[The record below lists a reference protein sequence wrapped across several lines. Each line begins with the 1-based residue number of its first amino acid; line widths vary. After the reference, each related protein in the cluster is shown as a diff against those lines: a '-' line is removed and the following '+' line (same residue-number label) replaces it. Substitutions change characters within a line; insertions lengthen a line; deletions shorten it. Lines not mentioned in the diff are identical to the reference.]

1 MEIRNIKTFIRAAET
16 GNFTKTAE
24 ELGYSQGTVTLQ
36 IKQLETELGVPL
48 FNRTGK
54 RIELSEK
61 GREFMNYAC
70 SIVRTEAEAR
80 SAMESKTEIKGM
92 LAVGMIESVS
102 SFYYREIIE
111 QFVTLYPEAKLIVKI
126 ATTVELMDMLK
137 KGMLDVI
144 VIYDRKIHNDSW
156 ECPVSIREPLKF
168 FAGNKNR
175 FSGKSV
181 NLRELDRE
189 NFILT
194 EKGCTYRKVIDD
206 FIAARSIELDWS
218 LDIGDTRA
226 IIDFVSKDM
235 GISLLPEY
243 CIAEYLER
251 GDICEIY
258 VEDFEAEL
266 YLQVIYD
273 RRKWMSPVKNA
284 FVELCRGKQKNIIR

>member
-36 IKQLETELGVPL
+36 IKQLEDELGVPL

-61 GREFMNYAC
+61 GREFMNYAY
-70 SIVRTEAEAR
+70 SIVKTEAEAR
-80 SAMESKTEIKGM
+80 SAMEEKSEIKGM
-92 LAVGMIESVS
+92 LTVGMIESVA
-102 SFYYREIIE
+102 SFYYKEIIE
-111 QFVTLYPEAKLIVKI
+111 QFVKTYPEAKLIVKI

-144 VIYDRKIHNDSW
+144 VIYDRQVQSDNW
-156 ECPVSIREPLKF
+156 ECPVKIKEPLLF
-168 FAGNKNR
+168 FAGNSNG
-175 FSGKSV
+175 FSGKHV
-181 NLRELDRE
+181 ELAELGRE

-206 FIAARSIELDWS
+206 FIEARDIELNWN
-218 LDIGDTRA
+218 LDIGDTMA

-243 CIAEYLER
+243 CISEYLKQ
-251 GDICEIY
+251 GSISEIY
-258 VEDFEAEL
+258 VDDFEAEL

-273 RRKWMSPVKNA
+273 RRKWMSPVKEA
-284 FVELCRGKQKNIIR
+284 FIDLCSR

>member
-1 MEIRNIKTFIRAAET
+1 MEIRNIKTFIKAAET

-36 IKQLETELGVPL
+36 IKQLEDELGVPL

-61 GREFMNYAC
+61 GREFMNYAY
-70 SIVRTEAEAR
+70 SIVKTEAEAR
-80 SAMESKTEIKGM
+80 SAMKGKSEIKGM
-92 LAVGMIESVS
+92 LTVGMIESVA
-102 SFYYREIIE
+102 SFYYKEIIE
-111 QFVTLYPEAKLIVKI
+111 QFVRKYPEAKLIVKI

-144 VIYDRKIHNDSW
+144 VIYDRQVQSDNW
-156 ECPVSIREPLKF
+156 ECPVKIREALLF
-168 FAGNKNR
+168 FAGNSNG
-175 FSGKSV
+175 FSGKHV
-181 NLRELDRE
+181 ELAELGRE

-206 FIAARSIELDWS
+206 YIEARDIDLNWN
-218 LDIGDTRA
+218 LDIGDTMA

-243 CIAEYLER
+243 CISEYLKQ
-251 GDICEIY
+251 GSISEIY
-258 VEDFEAEL
+258 VDDFEAEL

-273 RRKWMSPVKNA
+273 RRKWMSPVKEA
-284 FVELCRGKQKNIIR
+284 FIDLCSR

>member
-1 MEIRNIKTFIRAAET
+1 MEIRNIKTFIKAAET
-16 GNFTKTAE
+16 GNFTKTAD

-36 IKQLETELGVPL
+36 IKQLEDELGVPL

-61 GREFMNYAC
+61 GREFMNYAY
-70 SIVRTEAEAR
+70 SIVKTEAEAR
-80 SAMESKTEIKGM
+80 SAMEGKSEIKGM
-92 LAVGMIESVS
+92 LTVGMIESVA
-102 SFYYREIIE
+102 SFYYKEIIA
-111 QFVTLYPEAKLIVKI
+111 QFVKKYPEAKLIVKI

-144 VIYDRKIHNDSW
+144 VIYDRQIHSDNW
-156 ECPVSIREPLKF
+156 ECPVKIKEPLLF
-168 FAGNKNR
+168 FAGNGNS
-175 FSGKSV
+175 FSGKHV
-181 NLRELDRE
+181 QLKELGRE

-206 FIAARSIELDWS
+206 FIEARDIELNWN
-218 LDIGDTRA
+218 LDIGDTMA

-243 CIAEYLER
+243 CISGYLKQ
-251 GDICEIY
+251 GSISEIY
-258 VEDFEAEL
+258 VDDFEAEL

-273 RRKWMSPVKNA
+273 RRKWMSPVKEA
-284 FVELCRGKQKNIIR
+284 FIDLCSM

>member
-16 GNFTKTAE
+16 GNFTKTAD

-36 IKQLETELGVPL
+36 IKQLEDELGVPL

-61 GREFMNYAC
+61 GREFMNYAY
-70 SIVRTEAEAR
+70 SIVKTEAEAR
-80 SAMESKTEIKGM
+80 SAMEEKSEIKGM
-92 LAVGMIESVS
+92 LTVGMIESVA
-102 SFYYREIIE
+102 SFYYKEIIE
-111 QFVTLYPEAKLIVKI
+111 QFVKTYPEAKLIVKI

-144 VIYDRKIHNDSW
+144 VIYDRQVQSDNW
-156 ECPVSIREPLKF
+156 ECPVKIREPLLF
-168 FAGNKNR
+168 FAGNSHG
-175 FSGKSV
+175 FSGKHV
-181 NLRELDRE
+181 QLAELGRE

-206 FIAARSIELDWS
+206 YIEARDIELNWN
-218 LDIGDTRA
+218 LDIGDTMA

-243 CIAEYLER
+243 CISEYLKQ
-251 GDICEIY
+251 GSISEIY
-258 VEDFEAEL
+258 VDDFEAEL

-273 RRKWMSPVKNA
+273 RRKWMSPVKEA
-284 FVELCRGKQKNIIR
+284 FVDLCSR

>member
-1 MEIRNIKTFIRAAET
+1 MEIRNIKTFIKAAET

-36 IKQLETELGVPL
+36 IKQLEDELGVPL

-61 GREFMNYAC
+61 GREFMNYAY
-70 SIVRTEAEAR
+70 SIVKTEAEAR
-80 SAMESKTEIKGM
+80 SAMEEKSEIKGM
-92 LAVGMIESVS
+92 LTVGMIESVA
-102 SFYYREIIE
+102 SFYYKEIIE
-111 QFVTLYPEAKLIVKI
+111 QFVKTYPEAKLIVKI

-144 VIYDRKIHNDSW
+144 VIYDRQVQSDNW
-156 ECPVSIREPLKF
+156 ECPVKIKEPLLF
-168 FAGNKNR
+168 FAGNSNG
-175 FSGKSV
+175 FSGKHV
-181 NLRELDRE
+181 QLAELSRE

-206 FIAARSIELDWS
+206 YIEARDIDLNWN
-218 LDIGDTRA
+218 LDIGDTMA
-226 IIDFVSKDM
+226 IIDFVSKDI

-243 CIAEYLER
+243 CISEFLEK
-251 GDICEIY
+251 GSISEIY
-258 VEDFEAEL
+258 VDDFEAEL

-273 RRKWMSPVKNA
+273 RRKWMSPVKEA
-284 FVELCRGKQKNIIR
+284 FIDLCSR

>member
-16 GNFTKTAE
+16 GNFTKTAD

-36 IKQLETELGVPL
+36 IKQLEDELGVPL

-61 GREFMNYAC
+61 GREFMNYAY
-70 SIVRTEAEAR
+70 SIVKTEAEAR
-80 SAMESKTEIKGM
+80 SAMEEKSEIKGM
-92 LAVGMIESVS
+92 LTVGMIESVA
-102 SFYYREIIE
+102 SFYYKEIIE
-111 QFVTLYPEAKLIVKI
+111 QFVRKYPEAKLIVKI

-144 VIYDRKIHNDSW
+144 VIYDRQVQSDNW
-156 ECPVSIREPLKF
+156 ECPVKIKEPLLF
-168 FAGNKNR
+168 FVGNSNG
-175 FSGKSV
+175 FSGKHV
-181 NLRELDRE
+181 ELAELGRE

-206 FIAARSIELDWS
+206 FIEARDIELNWN
-218 LDIGDTRA
+218 LDIGDTMA

-243 CIAEYLER
+243 CISEYLKQ
-251 GDICEIY
+251 GSISEIY
-258 VEDFEAEL
+258 VDDFEAEL

-273 RRKWMSPVKNA
+273 RRKWMSPVKEA
-284 FVELCRGKQKNIIR
+284 FIDLCSR

>member
-1 MEIRNIKTFIRAAET
+1 MEIRNIKTFIKAAET

-36 IKQLETELGVPL
+36 IKQLEDELGVPL

-61 GREFMNYAC
+61 GREFMNYAY
-70 SIVRTEAEAR
+70 SIVKTEAEAR
-80 SAMESKTEIKGM
+80 SAMEEKSEIKGM
-92 LAVGMIESVS
+92 LTVGMIESVA
-102 SFYYREIIE
+102 SFYYKEIIE
-111 QFVTLYPEAKLIVKI
+111 QFVRKYPEAKLIVKI

-144 VIYDRKIHNDSW
+144 VIYDRQVYSDNW
-156 ECPVSIREPLKF
+156 ECPVKIRESLLF
-168 FAGNKNR
+168 FAGNSNS
-175 FSGKSV
+175 FSGKHV
-181 NLRELDRE
+181 QLAELDRE

-206 FIAARSIELDWS
+206 FIEARDIELNWN
-218 LDIGDTRA
+218 LDIGDTMA
-226 IIDFVSKDM
+226 IIDFVSKDI

-243 CIAEYLER
+243 CISEYLKQ
-251 GDICEIY
+251 GSISEIY
-258 VEDFEAEL
+258 VDDFEAEL

-273 RRKWMSPVKNA
+273 KRKWMSPVKEA
-284 FVELCRGKQKNIIR
+284 FIDLCSR

>member
-16 GNFTKTAE
+16 GNFTKTAD

-36 IKQLETELGVPL
+36 IKQLEDELGVPL

-61 GREFMNYAC
+61 GREFMNYAY
-70 SIVRTEAEAR
+70 SIVKTEAEAR
-80 SAMESKTEIKGM
+80 SAMEEKSEIKGM
-92 LAVGMIESVS
+92 LTVGMIESVA
-102 SFYYREIIE
+102 SFYYKEIIE
-111 QFVTLYPEAKLIVKI
+111 QFVKTYPEAKLIVKI

-144 VIYDRKIHNDSW
+144 VIYDRQVYSDNW
-156 ECPVSIREPLKF
+156 ECPVKIREPLLF
-168 FAGNKNR
+168 FAGNRNS
-175 FSGKSV
+175 FSGKHV
-181 NLRELDRE
+181 ELAELDRE

-206 FIAARSIELDWS
+206 YIEARDIELNWN
-218 LDIGDTRA
+218 LDIGDTMA

-243 CIAEYLER
+243 CISEYLKQ
-251 GDICEIY
+251 GSISEIY
-258 VEDFEAEL
+258 VDDFEAEL

-273 RRKWMSPVKNA
+273 RRKWMSPVKEA
-284 FVELCRGKQKNIIR
+284 FVDLCSR